1 MLFEKKYNWKKIA
14 SSPDLIPGLQQG
26 IGEIIFEG
34 RPICMVRWNGQLY
47 AFSGTCPHAG
57 APLSKG
63 EMDPRGI
70 ILCPRHGYS
79 FSIRHGLNT
88 SGEGFRL
95 SCWPVEEREDGIFI
109 GMKMP

>member
-14 SSPDLIPGLQQG
+14 NSVQEIPGIESG
-26 IGEIIFEG
+26 IGKLVFEG
-34 RPICMVRWNGQLY
+34 KSVCILSWNSQWH

-63 EMDPRGI
+63 ELDPRGI
-70 ILCPRHGYS
+70 ITCPRHGYS
-79 FSIRHGLNT
+79 FNIRNGLNT

-95 SCWPVEEREDGIFI
+95 SCWPVEEREDGIYVGF
-109 GMKMP
+109 KV

>member
-1 MLFEKKYNWKKIA
+1 MLFEKKYNWKRIA
-14 SSPDLIPGLQQG
+14 VSLEEIPGIGQG
-26 IGEIIFEG
+26 IGEINFEG
-34 RPICMVRWNGQLY
+34 KSICVVRWKEQLY

-63 EMDPRGI
+63 EMDSRGI

-79 FSIRHGLNT
+79 FNIRNGLNT

-95 SCWPVEEREDGIFI
+95 SCWPVEEREDGIYL
-109 GMKMP
+109 GLK

>member
-1 MLFEKKYNWKKIA
+1 MLFEKKYNWKRIA
-14 SSPDLIPGLQQG
+14 GSTEEIPGLQQG
-26 IGEIIFEG
+26 IGELTFEG
-34 RPICMVRWNGQLY
+34 KSICVVKWNQQLY

-63 EMDPRGI
+63 ELDPRGI

-79 FSIRHGLNT
+79 FNIRNGLNT

-95 SCWPVEEREDGIFI
+95 SCWLVEEREDGIYL
-109 GMKMP
+109 GMR